1 MTYTVESE
9 LDESKLK
16 IGASV
21 AMVAVNGKKEYKWEL
36 GVISN
41 LEEAGRIWA
50 RIKERATPSRST
62 RHARWHCY
70 TLSLHMSLHISLYT
84 CRYICRYTHVAIHVT
99 THAATYVATHVAT
112 YVATHVATHAAT
124 YVATH
129 VATYVATHVATH
141 VATYVATHATT
152 HVATCRYTHIATH
165 GHGHVHVLNVLPLAS
180 LHQAR
185 NNREYAVTPLDKKV
199 ENYGKLY
206 FFAEKMPP
214 SPTF

>member
-70 TLSLHMSLHISLYT
+70 TLSLHMSLHMSLYT

-99 THAATYVATHVAT
+99 
-112 YVATHVATHAAT
+112 THAAT